1 MKRLKEILKKLLEEE
16 DNVSSIEVTGDSLE
30 SALEKACEQL
40 GVSIAEIDYEI
51 KEFGTKGLF
60 GVGKKDFKIQVYKS
74 KAKTEIL
81 QNILTPEIEGGGPEV
96 EVEKI
101 IDRDSEA
108 FLRVTSRGVLLKVTP
123 AVGKGRKIS
132 EAEVFNI
139 IATRGVTNFDRD
151 LVKKVIKNSAG
162 EYVKIGEMPLNVVND
177 ATASVQISS
186 DEMKAYLIMTPPKLG
201 GFDLEM
207 DEIRN
212 ILKSNGVVVG
222 IKEDVLN
229 RIIDYPIYNDPI
241 LIAEGIKPKNGK
253 DAEIHYN
260 FNVNKDEIHFTE
272 EDGRV
277 DFKNLNIVQNVVAGQ
292 VLAIKEKATIGEPGR
307 TVTNKI
313 IPQKVGKDCQLLAGR
328 NCHVTEDGL
337 QVIADKNGQV
347 TLTANKINVEEVL
360 TINGDVNLKT
370 GNIIFLGTVII
381 QGNVEDGFS
390 VKAAGNI
397 EIHGSVGKCEL
408 DAEGDIIISQG
419 VQGKNE
425 GFIRTGKCL
434 YAKFLQDVKVD
445 AADSVYVQDSIMHSF
460 IDATKEVTIVGKRAK
475 IVGGRIRAGEL
486 VKTKEIGSVSGAE
499 TIIEVG
505 IDPKKK
511 QRLVELEEER
521 TKAYKDLEPI
531 TTNLNGLE
539 DMKKRLKNLP
549 PEKEEIYV
557 KLINESKRLNNLIQ
571 QLQEEIDEINN
582 YLSGLKTK
590 GKVIASKLVQPGVK
604 IYIKNSFLNVKTEYK
619 KVVFVLQ
626 GTEINVVPYT
636 EDDKERER

>member
-16 DNVSSIEVTGDSLE
+16 DNVSSIEITGDSLE
-30 SALEKACEQL
+30 DALQKACEQL

-51 KEFGTKGLF
+51 KEFGTKGFL

-74 KAKTEIL
+74 KAKSEIF
-81 QNILTPEIEGGGPEV
+81 QNILNVDKEV
-96 EVEKI
+96 EEDVVVEQV

-108 FLRVTSRGVLLKVTP
+108 FLRVTSRGVLLKITP
-123 AVGKGRKIS
+123 PVGKGKKIAES
-132 EAEVFNI
+132 EVFNI
-139 IATRGVTNFDRD
+139 ITTRGVTNFDRE
-151 LVKKVIKNSAG
+151 LVKKVIKNCAG
-162 EYVKIGEMPLNVVND
+162 EYVRIGEMPLNVVND

-186 DEMKAYLIMTPPKLG
+186 DEMKAYLIMTPPKSG
-201 GFDLEM
+201 GFDLEL

-222 IKEDVLN
+222 IKDDVLN
-229 RIIDYPIYNDPI
+229 RIIDYPIYNEPI

-253 DAEIHYN
+253 DAEIQYN
-260 FNVNKDEIHFTE
+260 FNTKGEVHFTE

-277 DFKNLNIVQNVVAGQ
+277 DFKNLNLVQNVVAGQ

-313 IPQKVGKDCQLLAGR
+313 IPQKVGKDCQLLAGK
-328 NCHVTEDGL
+328 NCHITEDGL

-347 TLTANKINVEEVL
+347 ILAANKINVEEIFTV
-360 TINGDVNLKT
+360 NGDVNLKT
-370 GNIIFLGTVII
+370 GNVLFLGTVIV

-425 GFIRTGKCL
+425 GFIRTGKSL
-434 YAKFLQDVKVD
+434 YAKFLQDVKVE
-445 AADSVYVQDSIMHSF
+445 AVDSVYVQDSIMHSF
-460 IDATKEVTIVGKRAK
+460 IDATKEITIVGKRAK
-475 IVGGRIRAGEL
+475 IVGGRLRAGEL
-486 VKTKEIGSVSGAE
+486 VKSKEIGSVSGAE

-511 QRLVELEEER
+511 QRLVELEEEKN
-521 TKAYKDLEPI
+521 KAYKELDPI

-549 PEKEEIYV
+549 PEKEEIYI
-557 KLINESKRLNNLIQ
+557 KLINESKRLNTIIQ
-571 QLQEEIDEINN
+571 QTQEEIDEINN
-582 YLSGLKTK
+582 YLANLKTK
-590 GKVIASKLVQPGVK
+590 GKIIASKLVQPGVK

-619 KVVFVLQ
+619 KVAFVLQ
-626 GTEINVVPYT
+626 GTEVNVTPYT
-636 EDDKERER
+636 EEERER